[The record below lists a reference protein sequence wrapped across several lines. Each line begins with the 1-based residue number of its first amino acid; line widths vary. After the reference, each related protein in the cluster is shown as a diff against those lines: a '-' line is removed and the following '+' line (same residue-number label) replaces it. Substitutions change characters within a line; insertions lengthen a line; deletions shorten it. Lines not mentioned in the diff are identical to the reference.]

1 MKYSCDIIRAFVPD
15 SFCYSVFF
23 LFSFFSILV
32 FLICLFRFDNFE
44 TASVICAA
52 FTSLY
57 SVYGIIIETTN
68 RGPIGDKKEEKK
80 ENGKQN
86 RHIQYIMYGN
96 FQQISY
102 PTHKSPMDCDTAHR
116 ESDWVQAASFDRI
129 YVLKVGEF
137 GVTRQQKLDLLQ
149 KIFWPALARWV
160 ISRQQILPGGTIL
173 GGWWRA
179 DMQGMMD
186 WYREC
191 LHMTARWED
200 AIIAHTD
207 GIWRIALETSPWR
220 DWPEFFLLLNEP
232 VVDGNGQPVRD
243 SNGRIVYKKR
253 DPTTDGMEDAFLD
266 LWEAIANSR
275 PLVGFS
281 NNMTSK
287 DGAMSLGSQTHAAQ
301 DLCV

>member
-1 MKYSCDIIRAFVPD
+1 
-15 SFCYSVFF
+15 
-23 LFSFFSILV
+23 
-32 FLICLFRFDNFE
+32 
-44 TASVICAA
+44 
-52 FTSLY
+52 
-57 SVYGIIIETTN
+57 
-68 RGPIGDKKEEKK
+68 
-80 ENGKQN
+80 
-86 RHIQYIMYGN
+86 MYGN
-96 FQQISY
+96 FQRVPY

-129 YVLKVGEF
+129 YVLQVGEF

-232 VVDGNGQPVRD
+232 IVDGNGQPVRD
-243 SNGRIVYKKR
+243 ATGRIVYKDR

-275 PLVGFS
+275 PLMGFS
-281 NNMTSK
+281 NNIISK
-287 DGAMSLGSQTHAAQ
+287 DGAMPLGSQQHATK

>member
-1 MKYSCDIIRAFVPD
+1 
-15 SFCYSVFF
+15 
-23 LFSFFSILV
+23 
-32 FLICLFRFDNFE
+32 
-44 TASVICAA
+44 
-52 FTSLY
+52 
-57 SVYGIIIETTN
+57 
-68 RGPIGDKKEEKK
+68 
-80 ENGKQN
+80 
-86 RHIQYIMYGN
+86 
-96 FQQISY
+96 
-102 PTHKSPMDCDTAHR
+102 MDCDTAHR

-129 YVLKVGEF
+129 YVLQVGEF

-243 SNGRIVYKKR
+243 ATGRIVYQDR

-281 NNMTSK
+281 NNITSK
-287 DGAMSLGSQTHAAQ
+287 DGAIPLGSQPHAK